1 MNSTEP
7 TLTAIAAT
15 VKDFVELAVVTR
27 GDLIESWHRGI
38 AVVTDPDG
46 KTVIARG
53 NGKRLIYPRSAIKP
67 LQAVAMRRV
76 GMDLAG
82 EELAITSA
90 SHRSTKDH
98 IKIVQAILNKAGL
111 TEDSLKCPEGINY
124 NCSGKHAGFLYSC
137 VLNHWDTESYLGTA
151 NPIQQKVVEVLEEF
165 SGEKIVVSTID
176 GCGAP
181 LHAMTVDGIAR
192 AIGSL
197 SKTEVEL
204 VDAMTGNGWVISN
217 HGVADA
223 IFLDAGFI
231 AKNGAEGVFIVGTRS
246 GYGIC
251 IKIADGDLRA
261 APLVALKLMFELN
274 LVTAEE
280 FADLS
285 EKLAVP
291 SLAGGKPQGWLSAI

>member
-1 MNSTEP
+1 MNSTKP
-7 TLTAIAAT
+7 VVAAMAAG

-27 GDLIESWHRGI
+27 GELIESWHRGI
-38 AVVTDPDG
+38 AIVTDPDG

-76 GMDLAG
+76 GMDLVGA
-82 EELAITSA
+82 ELAITSA
-90 SHRSTKDH
+90 SHRSTKEH
-98 IKIVQAILNKAGL
+98 IAIVQGILKKAGL
-111 TEDSLKCPEGINY
+111 TEDALKCPEGINY

-137 VLNHWDTESYLGTA
+137 VLNHWDTKSYLELT
-151 NPIQQKVVEVLEEF
+151 NPMQQKVVEVLEEF
-165 SGEKIVVSTID
+165 SGEKILVSTID

-181 LHAMTVDGIAR
+181 LHAMTVEGIAR
-192 AIGSL
+192 AIGLL

-204 VDAMTGNGWVISN
+204 VDAVTSNGWVISN

-223 IFLDAGFI
+223 KFLDAGFI

-251 IKIADGDLRA
+251 IKVADGNLRA
-261 APLVALKLMFELN
+261 APLVALKLMSELN
-274 LVTAEE
+274 LVTTEE

-291 SLAGGKPQGWLSAI
+291 SLGGGKPQGWLSAI